1 MSTRVSYRFRANA
14 QDSAGPEDRKSF
26 LLATCEASSLQK
38 LKTHPDFQ
46 GATEIRVWI
55 DDAKPA
61 AGWALLTDE
70 LLNTMVPEHPEGL
83 ILLVTPAAPPAADLA
98 TVHVKKSGKE
108 LPAFDVPVTHGI
120 VNLKQV
126 QQDESAIIEAVAVS
140 DTADQVPDYQ
150 PLKHLSV
157 PARAG
162 QHLFIKAKST
172 GKPWLIKVLFP

>member
-1 MSTRVSYRFRANA
+1 MVAGSLSCLVPITTYDVCFLVAHLQGYMSTRVSYRFRANA

-83 ILLVTPAAPPAADLA
+83 ILLVTPGERTFRCVPTPLLAGSIQQQLQQQVRLWAA
-98 TVHVKKSGKE
+98 TVYLHHQRV
-108 LPAFDVPVTHGI
+108 
-120 VNLKQV
+120 
-126 QQDESAIIEAVAVS
+126 EACHHA
-140 DTADQVPDYQ
+140 Q
-150 PLKHLSV
+150 
-157 PARAG
+157 
-162 QHLFIKAKST
+162 
-172 GKPWLIKVLFP
+172 